1 MILPPFEIHAPSS
14 IEEAIKI
21 AKEVKD
27 EGFDYVS
34 GGTDLLQ
41 NYKNRLNVK
50 PHLISLKQIKKLDF
64 IKKNEIGS
72 LATLDSI
79 TRNKIT
85 KKTFP
90 GLFEACSQIGSVL
103 VRKTGTIG
111 GNLLIDNRCY
121 FYNQTS
127 FWRTSL
133 GSCLK
138 AEADECRVIPQKEY
152 CVATFSS
159 DSAPMLVAVN
169 AKYELQGLDGKRTLD
184 SQDFYVH
191 DGIKRNI
198 KENKE
203 IITRIKLPKNIEK
216 IKTGYEKLRVRDTF
230 DYPLV
235 SVAGALEK
243 DKKGK
248 MKSLRVVL
256 GAVGTYP
263 IINDAE
269 TSKFKGEKLSEKI
282 ITEISE
288 KIQKKSQPYNN
299 LTLPVSYRKK
309 MIGVLCK
316 RLISRLN
323 EQ

>member
-14 IEEAIKI
+14 VEEAIKI
-21 AKEVKD
+21 AKEVKG

-79 TRNKIT
+79 TRNEIT

-191 DGIKRNI
+191 DGIKRNT

-248 MKSLRVVL
+248 MKNLRVVL

>member
-1 MILPPFEIHAPSS
+1 MILPPFEIHTPSS
-14 IEEAIKI
+14 VEEALKI
-21 AKEVKD
+21 AKSIKD

-50 PHLISLKQIKKLDF
+50 PHLISLTQIKKLDV
-64 IKKNEIGS
+64 IRKSEIGS

-79 TRNKIT
+79 TRNETI

-90 GLFEACSQIGSVL
+90 GLFEACNQVASVL
-103 VRKTGTIG
+103 VRKTATIG

-127 FWRTSL
+127 FWRTSV

-159 DSAPMLVAVN
+159 DSAPMLVAVG
-169 AKYELQGLDGKRTLD
+169 AKYKLQGLKGERTLN
-184 SQDFYVH
+184 SEDFYVH
-191 DGIKRNI
+191 DGIRRNI
-198 KENKE
+198 KEKGE
-203 IITRIKLPKNIEK
+203 IITKIKLPENIEK

-243 DKKGK
+243 TSKGK
-248 MKSLRVVL
+248 IKKLKIVL
-256 GAVGTYP
+256 GAIGTYP
-263 IINDAE
+263 IVNDDTTANL
-269 TSKFKGEKLSEKI
+269 KGERLSEKLI
-282 ITEISE
+282 AEISE

-299 LTLPVSYRKK
+299 LTLPVGYRKK
-309 MIGVLCK
+309 MVGVLCK
-316 RLISRLN
+316 RLITRLN
-323 EQ
+323 R